1 MTLQFNATHY
11 SGHKRRL
18 RIVGNAMEA
27 EIAWIASAFV
37 GILFRQVMRFQQA
50 LAELAGHMAVAEN
63 SRAAPISY
71 QNSITPPWLPN
82 LWILLAAGVVG
93 LVVAAGY
100 YSGVWGA
107 AVAVIALLA
116 GMLASGMASMALSRP
131 RALTYYR
138 YAFHVLANREADFRR
153 DGDIA
158 RANAAEHFQFL
169 MSTVIGPQ
177 LRQ

>member
-1 MTLQFNATHY
+1 MRPIIVGTA
-11 SGHKRRL
+11 KAVCV
-18 RIVGNAMEA
+18 VGNAMEA

-50 LAELAGHMAVAEN
+50 LAELAGHMAIAEN
-63 SRAAPISY
+63 SRAAPITY

-107 AVAVIALLA
+107 
-116 GMLASGMASMALSRP
+116 
-131 RALTYYR
+131 
-138 YAFHVLANREADFRR
+138 
-153 DGDIA
+153 
-158 RANAAEHFQFL
+158 
-169 MSTVIGPQ
+169 
-177 LRQ
+177 